1 MNLQNS
7 HHICVHFKFVNNTY
21 SYMCVHNVLGG
32 TIFLNIIFFKKI
44 DFEYIL
50 KILNNRY
57 LSIMK
62 T

>member
-1 MNLQNS
+1 
-7 HHICVHFKFVNNTY
+7 
-21 SYMCVHNVLGG
+21 MCVHNVLGG
-32 TIFLNIIFFKKI
+32 PIFLNIIFQKKI

>member
-1 MNLQNS
+1 
-7 HHICVHFKFVNNTY
+7 
-21 SYMCVHNVLGG
+21 MCVHNVLGG